1 MLIIGTFQQ
10 SIELEQALSVIENSG
25 VPRDHI
31 MVIAMDAK
39 PDAPFQL
46 MTKSH
51 DPYSKAVEVGFA
63 TATATTVIGTSFGFI
78 LAWGPILCGLI
89 AAIIGFVLGFGVY
102 SMVEK
107 KRSSPKLS
115 QKLPEITVI
124 IQCAEEQSHHI
135 REIMWSYRALTV
147 GRTPEPS

>member
-10 SIELEQALSVIENSG
+10 SIELEQALSVIEKSG
-25 VPRDHI
+25 IPRDHI
-31 MVIAMDAK
+31 MVVAMDAK

-63 TATATTVIGTSFGFI
+63 TATASTVIGTSFGFI
-78 LAWGPILCGLI
+78 LAWGPILCGLF
-89 AAIIGFVLGFGVY
+89 AAIIGFFLGYGVY
-102 SMVEK
+102 SIVEK
-107 KRSSPKLS
+107 NRSPQKQS

-124 IQCAEEQSHHI
+124 IQCAEEKSHNI
-135 REIMWSYRALTV
+135 REILWSYRALTV